1 MTVLQEPVQVTKQ
14 FAIPRRELSHAG
26 QEECIVACMVTSLP
40 ERSTTATP
48 RPEKK
53 WFGLAS

>member
-14 FAIPRRELSHAG
+14 FAIPRRKLLHAG
-26 QEECIVACMVTSLP
+26 QEGCIVACTVPSLP

-48 RPEKK
+48 RPENKC
-53 WFGLAS
+53 LA